1 MKCDAPL
8 QDGITCQR
16 EEGHDGPHMFEGEL
30 PPSIAQMV
38 GAIMNDAERATERAN
53 RAYRRYRVLGFFQ
66 IGTCLIWLGVAISAV
81 LR

>member
-30 PPSIAQMV
+30 PPSIARMV
-38 GAIMNDAERATERAN
+38 GQLMEDAERATARAN
-53 RAYRRYRVLGFFQ
+53 RAYRRYRVLSVVQ
-66 IGTCLIWLGVAISAV
+66 IATCLIWLGVAISAV
-81 LR
+81 FR